1 MKKILSILAVICTT
15 SVFADNFTGAL
26 TINTNSLASP
36 YINPSANTLKDS
48 SGKILSGYSALQ
60 PGLNQLSFN
69 TVMKNGGY
77 IPYNINFS
85 LSFGG
90 MGLDA
95 SSIGWTANGDTPG
108 SSYTFTIA
116 PAMYPAD
123 KAPAAGD
130 YCIEVSV
137 NGNLISKPVC
147 SIAIQKG
154 DSFKDD
160 IWYDPDGA
168 VNITVPGFL
177 ANSDVSVN
185 VTKGSAQRVICTRAT
200 QWATPSC
207 KVSTSQ
213 TATQTNNANNSNM
226 NQVAAGVGR
235 LF

>member
-1 MKKILSILAVICTT
+1 MKKILSILALISTA

-26 TINTNSLASP
+26 TINTNTLASP
-36 YINPSANTLKDS
+36 YINASANTLKDG
-48 SGKILSGYSALQ
+48 SGKILNGYSTLQ

-69 TVMKNGGY
+69 TVMKKDGY
-77 IPYNINFS
+77 IPYDI
-85 LSFGG
+85 SFGLTFG
-90 MGLDA
+90 GVGTDG
-95 SSIGWTANGDTPG
+95 SSIGWTANGDTKS
-108 SSYTFTIA
+108 SSYTFTIT
-116 PAMYPAD
+116 PAMYPAGQ
-123 KAPAAGD
+123 APAAGD

-154 DSFKDD
+154 DSFQDD

-168 VNITVPGFL
+168 VNVTVQGFS
-177 ANSDVSVN
+177 AYSDVSVN
-185 VTKGSAQRVICTRAT
+185 VTKGNAQQVICTRAT

-207 KVSTSQ
+207 KLATSQ
-213 TATQTNNANNSNM
+213 TATQTNNAKNIKM